1 MAVYVL
7 SNTGGLISAGDVADS
22 ITTQSPAL
30 GAATILGNGG
40 NDTITTLA
48 TDNASA
54 AGYQVKGGAGADSIS
69 IASGTF
75 SAGEITVYG
84 GAGNDSIDITGGK
97 AAELKTQAGAD
108 VVSAE
113 GTTITT
119 LAVGAGNDSVLF
131 TGSVT
136 NLGLGGG
143 ADQLTGS
150 LSLATGSD
158 IKLGDGNDT
167 INLVLSGQG
176 TGALYGDQ
184 QATSA
189 GADKIT
195 VEIVGIAGQ
204 TIKGAGGNDT
214 ISLISAGASSF
225 IAGNAGADVINVSG
239 ALQDNISIRGGSGND
254 TVQIFTGGALA
265 GISAEILL
273 GDGADSITLDGAF
286 ATGANASS
294 FIVAGGAGADSITFS
309 GDVATGGNTLGTLKF
324 SALSDSNLAATDV
337 VDINTTAGGTSSA
350 EMHFDFNNS
359 ATVDAVTNL
368 SALVLFNSNTNYAT
382 LSTGGI
388 VTFNGDLA
396 VSSVTASMATVDKLT
411 LSDGVGATALFKT
424 AGGSSY
430 LFMQGGTTGTG
441 DDGLVK
447 IVNASGS
454 TLHTSDNSAV
464 TVVFSGIL

>member
-1 MAVYVL
+1 M
-7 SNTGGLISAGDVADS
+7 
-22 ITTQSPAL
+22 
-30 GAATILGNGG
+30 
-40 NDTITTLA
+40 
-48 TDNASA
+48 
-54 AGYQVKGGAGADSIS
+54 
-69 IASGTF
+69 
-75 SAGEITVYG
+75 
-84 GAGNDSIDITGGK
+84 
-97 AAELKTQAGAD
+97 
-108 VVSAE
+108 
-113 GTTITT
+113 
-119 LAVGAGNDSVLF
+119 
-131 TGSVT
+131 
-136 NLGLGGG
+136 
-143 ADQLTGS
+143 
-150 LSLATGSD
+150 
-158 IKLGDGNDT
+158 
-167 INLVLSGQG
+167 
-176 TGALYGDQ
+176 
-184 QATSA
+184 
-189 GADKIT
+189 
-195 VEIVGIAGQ
+195 
-204 TIKGAGGNDT
+204 
-214 ISLISAGASSF
+214 ISAGASSF

-441 DDGLVK
+441 DMVWSK
-447 IVNASGS
+447 SS
-454 TLHTSDNSAV
+454 TLPVVLFTPRTILQSPLCSAEFSD
-464 TVVFSGIL
+464 